1 MRTDRRSFFR
11 LLAGAAALLA
21 GKASAAKSAPERID
35 IHQIT
40 RNTRLNALG
49 ARRPRLSGPPPDHK
63 PYPGKRRVAL
73 PELVAEPSRTLAE
86 IVRQWAPARGFGGG
100 SMTLAQLG
108 RLLHFTNG
116 VTLKAPPGR
125 KGPVRRAAPSA
136 GALYSGEVYVAAAR
150 VQGLAPGVYYY
161 EVAQHRLVEAAAG
174 FEPARLA
181 DAIER
186 PASIE
191 GAAASIEGAAA
202 TILLTNVF
210 GRYAWRY
217 ANRGYRYGLIDS
229 GHIGENLRLAAASAG
244 LAQRDFLAFRDDL
257 LNGLLAIDGAEE
269 AVCSVHAVGL
279 PDPAR
284 DAKAEPPLDA
294 KAEPPRDA
302 KAEPPRDARA
312 EPARVLADV
321 PGAWVEAQRTPAFS
335 ARGPITE
342 RYHAATKLVP
352 QGETVARLATPKDLA
367 PRALEPSLALPARGA
382 GPAMKLEDAI
392 QIRRSTARFESGR
405 LSLAALAHVL
415 EMAHGHASLA
425 RSGNVD
431 VYLVVHRVEALEPG
445 LYRYDRDDHR
455 LIAHRT
461 GSLVGD
467 FTRVCLGQQMA
478 GSAAVG
484 VLMVARLG
492 EDRALASTRRY
503 RDMLVESGAIGQ
515 RIYLAAESAG
525 LSARNLA
532 AFFDDDLN
540 RLLGLDGQREAAI
553 HLTMLGPGD

>member
-21 GKASAAKSAPERID
+21 GKTSAAKSAPERFD
-35 IHQIT
+35 IHQAT
-40 RNTRLNALG
+40 RNTRLGALG
-49 ARRPRLSGPPPDHK
+49 ARWPRLSGPPPDHK

-73 PELVAEPSRTLAE
+73 PEFVVEPSRTLAE
-86 IVRQWAPARGFGGG
+86 IVRQWAPAQGFGAG

-116 VTLKAPPGR
+116 VTLKAPPGG
-125 KGPVRRAAPSA
+125 KGPARRAAPSA

-161 EVAQHRLVEAAAG
+161 EVAQQRLVEAAAG
-174 FEPARLA
+174 LEPARLA
-181 DAIER
+181 EAIEW
-186 PASIE
+186 P
-191 GAAASIEGAAA
+191 ASIEGAAA

-210 GRYAWRY
+210 GRYSWRY
-217 ANRGYRYGLIDS
+217 ANRAYRYALIDS

-257 LNGLLAIDGAEE
+257 LNDLLAIDGVEE

-279 PDPAR
+279 PGPAR
-284 DAKAEPPLDA
+284 DAKG
-294 KAEPPRDA
+294 EPPRA
-302 KAEPPRDARA
+302 
-312 EPARVLADV
+312 LAGA
-321 PGAWVEAQRTPAFS
+321 PGPWVEAQRTPAFG
-335 ARGPITE
+335 ARGSITE
-342 RYHAATKLVP
+342 RYHAATKLVAR
-352 QGETVARLATPKDLA
+352 GETVARPAVPKDSA
-367 PRALEPSLALPARGA
+367 PRTLEPNLPLPARAA
-382 GPAMKLEDAI
+382 GPALKLEDAI

-405 LSLAALAHVL
+405 LSLAALGHVL
-415 EMAHGHASLA
+415 EMAHGHAALA

-445 LYRYDRDDHR
+445 LYRYDRDQHR
-455 LIAHRT
+455 LIAHRI

-467 FTRVCLGQQMA
+467 FTRVCLGQRKA

-492 EDRALASTRRY
+492 EGRALASTRRY

-532 AFFDDDLN
+532 AFIDNDLN

-553 HLTMLGPGD
+553 HLTMLGQGD

>member
-49 ARRPRLSGPPPDHK
+49 ARRPRLSGPPRDHK

-86 IVRQWAPARGFGGG
+86 IVRQWAPARGFGSG

-217 ANRGYRYGLIDS
+217 ANRGYRYALIDS

-284 DAKAEPPLDA
+284 DAKAEPP
-294 KAEPPRDA
+294 RDA
-302 KAEPPRDARA
+302 KAEPAHGAKAEPARDARA

-367 PRALEPSLALPARGA
+367 PRALEP
-382 GPAMKLEDAI
+382 
-392 QIRRSTARFESGR
+392 
-405 LSLAALAHVL
+405 SLAALAHVL

>member
-21 GKASAAKSAPERID
+21 GKTSAAKSTPERFD
-35 IHQIT
+35 IHQAT
-40 RNTRLNALG
+40 RNTRLGALG
-49 ARRPRLSGPPPDHK
+49 VRWPRLSGPPPDHK
-63 PYPGKRRVAL
+63 PYPRKRRVAL
-73 PELVAEPSRTLAE
+73 PEWVDEPARTLAE
-86 IVRQWAPARGFGGG
+86 IVRLWAPAAGFGGAAI
-100 SMTLAQLG
+100 TLAQLG

-116 VTLKAPPGR
+116 ITMTAPPGG
-125 KGPVRRAAPSA
+125 KGPARRAAPSA

-161 EVAQHRLVEAAAG
+161 EVAQQRLVEVAAG
-174 FEPARLA
+174 FEPLRLA
-181 DAIER
+181 DAIES
-186 PASIE
+186 PASV
-191 GAAASIEGAAA
+191 EGAAA

-210 GRYAWRY
+210 ARYSWRY
-217 ANRGYRYGLIDS
+217 ANRGYRYALIDS

-244 LAQRDFLAFRDDL
+244 LAQRDLLAFRDDL
-257 LNGLLAIDGAEE
+257 LNDLLAIDGVEE

-279 PDPAR
+279 PGSAR
-284 DAKAEPPLDA
+284 DAKAEPP
-294 KAEPPRDA
+294 R
-302 KAEPPRDARA
+302 
-312 EPARVLADV
+312 
-321 PGAWVEAQRTPAFS
+321 AWVEAQRTPAFT
-335 ARGPITE
+335 ARGPISE
-342 RYHAATKLVP
+342 RYHAATRLTP
-352 QGETVARLATPKDLA
+352 PGETVARFAMPKDVA
-367 PRALEPSLALPARGA
+367 PRPLGPSLALPAPAA
-382 GPAMKLEDAI
+382 GPALKLEDAI

-405 LSLAALAHVL
+405 LSLADLGHIL
-415 EMAHGHASLA
+415 EMAHGHAALA

-431 VYLVVHRVEALEPG
+431 LYLVVHRVEALEPG
-445 LYRYDRDDHR
+445 LYRYDPDHHQ
-455 LIAHRT
+455 LVTHRT

-467 FTRVCLGQQMA
+467 FTRVCLGQEKA
-478 GSAAVG
+478 GTAAVG

-532 AFFDDDLN
+532 AFLDDDLN

>member
-21 GKASAAKSAPERID
+21 GKISAAKSTPERID
-35 IHQIT
+35 NHQAT
-40 RNTRLNALG
+40 RNTRLGALG
-49 ARRPRLSGPPPDHK
+49 VRWPRLSGPPPDHK
-63 PYPGKRRVAL
+63 PYPRKRRVAL
-73 PELVAEPSRTLAE
+73 PEWVDQPARTLAE
-86 IVRQWAPARGFGGG
+86 IVRQWAPAAGFSGAAI
-100 SMTLAQLG
+100 TLAQLG

-116 VTLKAPPGR
+116 ITMTAPPGG
-125 KGPVRRAAPSA
+125 KGPARRAAPSA

-150 VQGLAPGVYYY
+150 VQGLEPGVYYY

-181 DAIER
+181 NALER

-191 GAAASIEGAAA
+191 AAAA

-210 GRYAWRY
+210 GRYSWRY
-217 ANRGYRYGLIDS
+217 ANRGYRYALIDS

-244 LAQRDFLAFRDDL
+244 LAQRDFLAFRDDV
-257 LNGLLAIDGAEE
+257 LNDLLAIDGVEE

-279 PDPAR
+279 PGPAR
-284 DAKAEPPLDA
+284 AAEAEPLRA
-294 KAEPPRDA
+294 LTEVREP
-302 KAEPPRDARA
+302 
-312 EPARVLADV
+312 
-321 PGAWVEAQRTPAFS
+321 WVEVQRTPGFS
-335 ARGPITE
+335 ARGPITA
-342 RYHAATKLVP
+342 RYHGATKLVP
-352 QGETVARLATPKDLA
+352 QGEAVTRFAMPKDSA
-367 PRALEPSLALPARGA
+367 PRALGPNLSLPARA
-382 GPAMKLEDAI
+382 TGPALKLEDAI
-392 QIRRSTARFESGR
+392 QIRRSTRRFDSGK
-405 LSLAALAHVL
+405 LSLADLAHVL

-425 RSGNVD
+425 RSGSVD
-431 VYLVVHRVEALEPG
+431 LYLVVHRVEALEPG
-445 LYRYDRDDHR
+445 LYRYDRDPHR
-455 LIAHRT
+455 LVAHRI
-461 GSLVGD
+461 GSLVGE
-467 FTRVCLGQQMA
+467 FTRVCMGQEKA

-484 VLMVARLG
+484 VLMVAWLG
-492 EDRALASTRRY
+492 EDRVLASTRRY

-532 AFFDDDLN
+532 AFRDDDLN

>member
-11 LLAGAAALLA
+11 LFAGAVALLA
-21 GKASAAKSAPERID
+21 GKTSAANSASERFD
-35 IHQIT
+35 IHQAT
-40 RNTRLNALG
+40 RNTLLGALG
-49 ARRPRLSGPPPDHK
+49 SRRPRLSGPPPDHK
-63 PYPGKRRVAL
+63 RYPGKRRVAL
-73 PELVAEPSRTLAE
+73 PEFDAVPARTLAE
-86 IVRQWAPARGFGGG
+86 IVRQWTPAQGFGGG

-108 RLLHFTNG
+108 RLLYFTNG
-116 VTLKAPPGR
+116 ITMKVPPGE
-125 KGPVRRAAPSA
+125 KGSARRAAPSA

-161 EVAQHRLVEAAAG
+161 EVAQQRLVEAAAG
-174 FEPARLA
+174 FDPARLA

-191 GAAASIEGAAA
+191 GAAA

-210 GRYAWRY
+210 GRYSWRY
-217 ANRGYRYGLIDS
+217 ANRGYRYALIDS

-244 LAQRDFLAFRDDL
+244 LAQRDSLAFRDDL
-257 LNGLLAIDGAEE
+257 LNGLLEIDGVKE

-279 PDPAR
+279 PSSAR
-284 DAKAEPPLDA
+284 DAEVEL
-294 KAEPPRDA
+294 PRTSA
-302 KAEPPRDARA
+302 QPRQ
-312 EPARVLADV
+312 
-321 PGAWVEAQRTPAFS
+321 AWVEAQRTPAFS
-335 ARGPITE
+335 ARGPIIE
-342 RYHAATKLVP
+342 RYHSATKLVP
-352 QGETVARLATPKDLA
+352 QGEAVARFAMPIDSA
-367 PRALEPSLALPARGA
+367 SRALEPNLPLPARAA
-382 GPAMKLEDAI
+382 GPAVKLEDAI

-405 LSLAALAHVL
+405 LSLADLGHIL

-425 RSGNVD
+425 RSRSVD
-431 VYLVVHRVEALEPG
+431 VYLIAHRVEALEPG
-445 LYRYDRDDHR
+445 LYRYDREHHR
-455 LIAHRT
+455 LVAHRT

-467 FTRVCLGQQMA
+467 FTRVCLGQEKA
-478 GSAAVG
+478 GTAAVG

-492 EDRALASTRRY
+492 EGRALATTRRY

-532 AFFDDDLN
+532 AFRDDDLN

-553 HLTMLGPGD
+553 HLTMLGPGN

>member
-11 LLAGAAALLA
+11 LLAGAVALLA
-21 GKASAAKSAPERID
+21 GKASAAKSTPERFD
-35 IHQIT
+35 IHQAT
-40 RNTRLNALG
+40 RNTRFGPVG
-49 ARRPRLSGPPPDHK
+49 ARWPRLSGPRLDHK
-63 PYPGKRRVAL
+63 PYSGRRRVAL
-73 PELVAEPSRTLAE
+73 PEFVDEPARTLAE
-86 IVRQWAPARGFGGG
+86 IVRQWPPAQNFGGG

-108 RLLHFTNG
+108 RLLYYTNG
-116 VTLKAPPGR
+116 VTLKPPPGK
-125 KGPVRRAAPSA
+125 KGPARRAAPSA

-161 EVAQHRLVEAAAG
+161 EVAQQRLVEVAAG

-186 PASIE
+186 PASV
-191 GAAASIEGAAA
+191 EGAAA

-210 GRYAWRY
+210 GRYSRKY

-257 LNGLLAIDGAEE
+257 LNGLLAIDGVEE

-279 PDPAR
+279 PGPAR
-284 DAKAEPPLDA
+284 DAKARA
-294 KAEPPRDA
+294 PR
-302 KAEPPRDARA
+302 
-312 EPARVLADV
+312 
-321 PGAWVEAQRTPAFS
+321 AWVEAQRTPAFVAS
-335 ARGPITE
+335 GPITE

-352 QGETVARLATPKDLA
+352 PGETVARLAMPEDSA
-367 PRALEPSLALPARGA
+367 PRALEPNFPLPARA
-382 GPAMKLEDAI
+382 TGPAMKLEDAI
-392 QIRRSTARFESGR
+392 QIRRSTARFDSGR
-405 LSLAALAHVL
+405 LSLADLAYVL

-425 RSGNVD
+425 RSGNVE
-431 VYLVVHRVEALEPG
+431 VYLVIHRVEALESG
-445 LYRYDRDDHR
+445 LYRYDRDHQR
-455 LIAHRT
+455 LVAHRI

-467 FTRVCLGQQMA
+467 FTRVCLGQEKA
-478 GSAAVG
+478 GTAAVG
-484 VLMVARLG
+484 VLMVAWLG
-492 EDRALASTRRY
+492 EGRALASTRRY

-532 AFFDDDLN
+532 AFRDDDLN

-553 HLTMLGPGD
+553 HLTMLGPGN